1 MQDDDDDDDDWDENR
16 RREKQSA
23 WRGKPDPM
31 RSLEKER
38 TSNTRHR

>member
-1 MQDDDDDDDDWDENR
+1 MHDDDDDDDDDD
-16 RREKQSA
+16 EKQSA